1 MRVNSFLKDIQ
12 KVPELPD
19 ISNLQFHPIIDLPS
33 KVFVQDFTKGNNLQH
48 IDNTYTIG
56 RYNEKRPNM
65 YKGELFEKDGR
76 YIHMGIDIGAPV
88 GTKVSS
94 FWDGDVLSFRYNS
107 YEFDYGYTIIIEH
120 TFNNQSIYALYGHLS
135 ESSIQ
140 NKKIGQKI
148 SSGETIAHVGNESE
162 NGGWPPHIHFQL
174 SLIKPKKCDL
184 PGVVSQEDHEIALRA
199 FPDPRLVLGPL
210 Y

>member
-1 MRVNSFLKDIQ
+1 MQVNSFLKDIQ

-19 ISNLQFHPIIDLPS
+19 LSNLPFHPIIDLPS
-33 KVFVQDFTKGNNLQH
+33 KVFVQDFTKGNNLQN
-48 IDNTYTIG
+48 IDNAYTIG
-56 RYNEKRPNM
+56 RYNEERPNM
-65 YKGELFEKDGR
+65 YKGDLFERAGR

-88 GTKVSS
+88 GTKVRS
-94 FWDGDVLSFRYNS
+94 FWDGGVLSFRYNS
-107 YEFDYGYTIIIEH
+107 HEFDYGYTIIIEH

-135 ESSIQ
+135 ESSLQ
-140 NKKIGQKI
+140 NKKVGQRI
-148 SSGETIAHVGNESE
+148 SSGETIAHIGNESE